1 MKTLTISTF
10 CTAALLLGS
19 TGGAHAHP
27 HVWVSMQ
34 TSVAF
39 NDAGLVMGVDVEWTF
54 DDAYA
59 QVALEGMDKNGDGV
73 YSADELEALTRENI
87 GSLKDYNYFTFMR
100 VDGVAQKATSVA
112 NAGQIY
118 SNNQLTLHFTVPL
131 QTPVDPRKQQFE
143 VKIFDPEFYIAFDYV
158 TDGPADAAGPIPAG
172 CAVDIK
178 PIPTTA
184 ELEQT
189 KTMLATKGQDWKPE
203 DSSEQFGG
211 IFAQPVSVV
220 CK

>member
-19 TGGAHAHP
+19 IGGAHAHP

-59 QVALEGMDKNGDGV
+59 QVALEGMDKNEDGV
-73 YSADELEALTRENI
+73 YSADELEPLTRENLEA
-87 GSLKDYNYFTFMR
+87 LKDYNYFTFMK
-100 VDGVAQKATSVA
+100 VDGEKQTAASVI

-131 QTPVDPRKQQFE
+131 QAPVDPRQHEFT
-143 VKIFDPEFYIAFDYV
+143 VKVYDPEFYIAFDYV
-158 TDGPADAAGPIPAG
+158 TDDPADAAGPMPAG
-172 CAVDIK
+172 CAIDIK

-189 KTMLATKGQDWKPE
+189 KSMLATKGKDWKP
-203 DSSEQFGG
+203 DDADDFGG
-211 IFAQPVSVV
+211 MFAQPVSVV
-220 CK
+220 CR